1 MWSCTICKVTWL
13 WFRVWMLN
21 MTPNFIRKHR
31 EFPFRKTWHTAQRV
45 DIEQQNFFCKI
56 LVSVSQ
62 ISKGWD
68 AFERN
73 NLKEKPWKLFPVLDT
88 DIVFILKVQSDLETP
103 ARWRVYGCS
112 LSGAPQTCVEYMEQY
127 WVTEVSD
134 YTADFAEWVTASG
147 YKPRDRKIWAKNS
160 EHGGGVAF
168 STLLNGIS
176 AKFSLTCFNLL
187 AIIRTQISRERR
199 KWAHAVTSGVINNRY
214 QN

>member
-1 MWSCTICKVTWL
+1 MTHSTESGYRAAELLLQNLSQC
-13 WFRVWMLN
+13 FR
-21 MTPNFIRKHR
+21 
-31 EFPFRKTWHTAQRV
+31 
-45 DIEQQNFFCKI
+45 D
-56 LVSVSQ
+56 
-62 ISKGWD
+62 
-68 AFERN
+68 
-73 NLKEKPWKLFPVLDT
+73 LKRMGCIWE
-88 DIVFILKVQSDLETP
+88 VQSYLETP

-112 LSGAPQTCVEYMEQY
+112 LSGAPRTCVEYVEQY

-134 YTADFAEWVTASG
+134 YTADFAEWVTGSG

-160 EHGGGVAF
+160 KHEGGVAL

-176 AKFSLTCFNLL
+176 AKFSLTRFNLL